1 MCGAGLLAE
10 SAIMSDQT
18 TAGLVDIKSQLHQ
31 IRSPHLHLSTQPR
44 HLLRIPCCPSPTLPC
59 PSDCTLVLSAACPS
73 PCRAPHRAP
82 HSTPHP
88 DCCPANPAL
97 AVPLQLRHPCMPW
110 DLEHLLQF
118 QWSSKVVLTTPSG
131 LELKGGLFKVRQVLR
146 DGAGALQE
154 GNDVV
159 L

>member
-1 MCGAGLLAE
+1 
-10 SAIMSDQT
+10 MSF
-18 TAGLVDIKSQLHQ
+18 QLHA
-31 IRSPHLHLSTQPR
+31 LHPAAPLTGPRTVPLTQM
-44 HLLRIPCCPSPTLPC
+44 LP
-59 PSDCTLVLSAACPS
+59 
-73 PCRAPHRAP
+73 
-82 HSTPHP
+82 
-88 DCCPANPAL
+88 NPAL

-154 GNDVV
+154 GNEVV